1 MESLG
6 LAIQKLFK
14 DLGIE
19 NKVVETQAIT
29 SWNKVVGKRIAEI
42 SQAVKIENNILFVKV
57 LHSSWRNELLYQKKA
72 IIDRL
77 NKTIGKRVVEDIR
90 LY

>member
-1 MESLG
+1 M
-6 LAIQKLFK
+6 
-14 DLGIE
+14 
-19 NKVVETQAIT
+19 
-29 SWNKVVGKRIAEI
+29 GKRIAEI